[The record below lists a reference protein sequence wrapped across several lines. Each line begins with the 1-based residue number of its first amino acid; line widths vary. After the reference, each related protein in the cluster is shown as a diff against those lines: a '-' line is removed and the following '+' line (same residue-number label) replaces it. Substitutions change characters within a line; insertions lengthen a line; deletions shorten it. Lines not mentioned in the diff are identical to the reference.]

1 MFWLDNLSELMN
13 PILIPNKYMTVEEK
27 LNAIIRMI
35 MLVGIMATFI
45 FNDSR
50 YILFVLIIM
59 IVSIVIY
66 NYHYEK
72 IQQTEK
78 YLNANNLD
86 IYNNKQCVK
95 PSKNNPFMN
104 PNVLDVKYSQEQHE
118 ACPVD
123 NMEVQK
129 SMHDYFYTD
138 VFRDTDDIYDKSL
151 LQRQFYTVPSTI
163 FPNEREKLVD
173 WLYNKGP
180 SCKENNGPQCYNNL
194 HHDLRISAH
203 F

>member
-1 MFWLDNLSELMN
+1 MFWLENLSELMN

-35 MLVGIMATFI
+35 MLIGIMATFI

-59 IVSIVIY
+59 IISILIY
-66 NYHYEK
+66 QYQYEK
-72 IQQTEK
+72 IIQTEK

-86 IYNNKQCVK
+86 IHDNKTCIK

-104 PNVLDVKYSQEQHE
+104 PNVIEVKYGEEQYQ
-118 ACPVD
+118 ACPID
-123 NMEVQK
+123 NPQVK
-129 SMHDYFYTD
+129 NSMKEYFYTN
-138 VFRDTDDIYDKSL
+138 VFRDTDDIYDKNL
-151 LQRQFYTVPSTI
+151 LERQFYTMPSTSI
-163 FPNEREKLVD
+163 PNERDKLAD
-173 WLYNKGP
+173 WLYNRGA
-180 SCKENNGPQCYNNL
+180 SCKENNGPQCYNNI
-194 HHDLRISAH
+194 HHDLRTSAH